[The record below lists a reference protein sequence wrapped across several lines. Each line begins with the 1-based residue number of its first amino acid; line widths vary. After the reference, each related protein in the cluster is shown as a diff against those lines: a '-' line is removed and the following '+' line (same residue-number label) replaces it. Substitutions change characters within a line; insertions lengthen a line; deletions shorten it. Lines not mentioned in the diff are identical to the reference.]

1 VQREIARL
9 YVRDTQ
15 NLLLIYVHSP
25 ELRDDDGRL
34 ATLQYALQRGMEQV
48 FQIEESEIA
57 VERIGAGE
65 HRAVL
70 FWEAAEGGVGVLHRL
85 VTEPDILSQL
95 ARAAIDRCHF
105 ETDTLADRSAN
116 ADCARACYN
125 CLMSYSNQRD
135 HARLNRHAIKNFLA
149 ALGQSI
155 THPRNAGR
163 AYADQYHWLRALT
176 DARSELERRFLD
188 RVYATHRR
196 LPDDAQK
203 QLADYYAQP
212 DFFYAP
218 NVCVFCDG
226 SVHDQPQ
233 QRVTDETVRRELKAK
248 GYRVIVIRYDQNLEE
263 QIKRHGDIF
272 GQGINV

>member
-1 VQREIARL
+1 
-9 YVRDTQ
+9 
-15 NLLLIYVHSP
+15 
-25 ELRDDDGRL
+25 
-34 ATLQYALQRGMEQV
+34 M
-48 FQIEESEIA
+48 
-57 VERIGAGE
+57 
-65 HRAVL
+65 L
-70 FWEAAEGGVGVLHRL
+70 F
-85 VTEPDILSQL
+85 
-95 ARAAIDRCHF
+95 
-105 ETDTLADRSAN
+105 RS
-116 ADCARACYN
+116 
-125 CLMSYSNQRD
+125 
-135 HARLNRHAIKNFLA
+135 
-149 ALGQSI
+149 
-155 THPRNAGR
+155 NAGR

-212 DFFYAP
+212 DFFYEP